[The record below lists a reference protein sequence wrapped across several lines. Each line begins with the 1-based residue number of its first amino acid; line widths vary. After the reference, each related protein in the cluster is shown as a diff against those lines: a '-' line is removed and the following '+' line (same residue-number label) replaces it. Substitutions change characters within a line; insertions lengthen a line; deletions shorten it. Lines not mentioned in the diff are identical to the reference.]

1 MNGSIYCPGARMIA
15 LYTMDGALVRTIEA
29 EVMEVRDL
37 AAGNYLV
44 IATNREGV
52 ALQKK
57 IVL

>member
-1 MNGSIYCPGARMIA
+1 MIA
-15 LYTMDGALVRTIEA
+15 LYTMDGTLVRTIEA

>member
-1 MNGSIYCPGARMIA
+1 MIA

-37 AAGNYLV
+37 ATGNYLV